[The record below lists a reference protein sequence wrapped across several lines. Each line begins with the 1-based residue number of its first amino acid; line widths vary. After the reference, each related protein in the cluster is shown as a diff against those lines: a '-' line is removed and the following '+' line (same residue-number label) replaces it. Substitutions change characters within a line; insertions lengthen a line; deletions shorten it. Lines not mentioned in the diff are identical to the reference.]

1 VKKSVGKMYDG
12 GIRYGEDA
20 YYSRI
25 NPNLQDGWIIPRWLS
40 MVATE
45 QKSKLVVGTIGREVE
60 MT

>member
-1 VKKSVGKMYDG
+1 MSDLMLGRVVWLKYLDTRSLVLDVHIEGIMCWHYDTSVV
-12 GIRYGEDA
+12 
-20 YYSRI
+20 
-25 NPNLQDGWIIPRWLS
+25 